1 MKFSKMHG
9 LGNDFILVNA
19 TKEILPEDLSGLAD
33 KICEPRFGIGA
44 DGLIVLNNVDGA
56 DFSMRIFNSDG
67 SEAEM
72 CGNGI
77 RCAAIFA
84 REEGLTP
91 KTKMSVAT
99 KAGLIKPEIIFGADD
114 VPTAVRVDMGEPR
127 LKSAEIPCG
136 LPGDFLIN
144 REITANGE
152 TFFFTGV
159 SMGNPHC
166 VIFVDDVA
174 NFPVQVF
181 GPVLENH
188 VLFPAKAN
196 IEFVQVLAKNHLK
209 MRVWERGCG
218 ETMACGTGACASV
231 VAAFLNKKANRQ
243 VVIELLGGELI
254 IDYNED
260 GKVYMTGPYA
270 HVFDGDYAVDKK
282 DK

>member
-136 LPGDFLIN
+136 LPGDSLIN

-174 NFPVQVF
+174 NFSVQVF

-188 VLFPAKAN
+188 ALFPAKAN